1 MYLAKSFILLR
12 GILSR
17 QKIEA
22 DLRNH
27 LLKQVFTTEL
37 EMWYRALLYIY
48 LWGLG
53 ACSLCQ
59 FSSIHSLNPYC
70 LVIRTTTSYAYKR
83 CRSWEKLPSK
93 FPEAS
98 SEMVPLLPLTQ
109 VQYLVSFFCYL
120 KSTFEITPAS
130 TSSRVKK
137 RSNSCAQIVIQ
148 PKQFSVL

>member
-48 LWGLG
+48 L
-53 ACSLCQ
+53 
-59 FSSIHSLNPYC
+59 
-70 LVIRTTTSYAYKR
+70 
-83 CRSWEKLPSK
+83 
-93 FPEAS
+93 
-98 SEMVPLLPLTQ
+98 
-109 VQYLVSFFCYL
+109 
-120 KSTFEITPAS
+120 
-130 TSSRVKK
+130 
-137 RSNSCAQIVIQ
+137 
-148 PKQFSVL
+148 